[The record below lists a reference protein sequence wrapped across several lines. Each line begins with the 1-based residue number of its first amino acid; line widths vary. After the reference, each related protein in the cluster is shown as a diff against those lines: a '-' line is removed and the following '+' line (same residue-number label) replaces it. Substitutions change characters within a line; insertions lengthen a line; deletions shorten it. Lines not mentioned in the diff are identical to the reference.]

1 MKIFGIMARW
11 LFILCLPFLLVT
23 ASLAW
28 AVNSP
33 WLYEYGFKKYDV
45 SSTTGLT
52 EPELE
57 KVAVGLVHY
66 FESNEEYIDL
76 TVMKDGKPFALFN
89 AREIAHLK
97 DVKGLFWLDYY
108 VLLGTLIYALVYT
121 ITSLVW
127 RRREYWRRLAWAVI
141 GGSGLML
148 VPMLV
153 LGLGALLNRNL
164 FDQLFLQFHFL
175 AFTNDF
181 WQLDPSRD
189 YLIMLITGGF
199 QYDVF
204 LFCAVVTAG
213 AAVILGGLAT
223 GLLLSTKRKA
233 EPI

>member
-1 MKIFGIMARW
+1 VAQW
-11 LFILCLPFLLVT
+11 LFIFCLPVLLVT

-52 EPELE
+52 ETELE
-57 KVAVGLVHY
+57 KVAVGLVYY

-76 TVMKDGKPFALFN
+76 TVMRDGKPFELFN

-108 VLLGTLIYALVYT
+108 VLFGTLIYALVYV

-127 RRREYWRRLAWAVI
+127 RRREYWRRLAWAVV
-141 GGSGLML
+141 GGSSLTL

-153 LGLGALLNRNL
+153 LGIGALINRNF
-164 FDQLFLQFHFL
+164 FDQLYLQFHFF
-175 AFTNDF
+175 AFANDL
-181 WQLDPSRD
+181 WQLDPGRD

-204 LFCAVVTAG
+204 LFCALVTASG
-213 AAVILGGLAT
+213 AVILGGLAI
-223 GLLLSTKRKA
+223 GLLLSTKRRA